1 MYRLEISTN
10 LNYVFDETQYH
21 CVCDKECGHYYFILP
36 YANTRRV
43 CVNVV
48 GDLKQLKKVLTLN
61 NNVKNWASRKD
72 IKNYRFEILV
82 RRIVICT

>member
-1 MYRLEISTN
+1 MYLTKPSIT
-10 LNYVFDETQYH
+10 VFATRNVSIIILYYH
-21 CVCDKECGHYYFILP
+21 MQIP
-36 YANTRRV
+36 TRRV

-72 IKNYRFEILV
+72 IKNYRFEILI